1 MSAAYYVQ
9 YVLNGGKPV
18 ATSIPATEHSVM
30 TAHKSERVR
39 KIKGNICYIFISFY
53 FESLD

>member
-9 YVLNGGKPV
+9 FKLNNGKPV

-30 TAHKSERVR
+30 TAHKKEKVCNT
-39 KIKGNICYIFISFY
+39 IYFYTCLCYDY
-53 FESLD
+53 NK